1 MQKDAAVRYQ
11 KVGLGQVLQDGPAA
25 QRFVFT
31 FRPDL
36 SDLLGSVRKAGLLV
50 PPVLR
55 EAGAGLYQI
64 VCGWRR
70 IQAVR
75 SLGHGSIEAFTGS
88 RDELTDEACLRRS
101 LMENRFHRGFNEIEK
116 AIVFV
121 RLQDEFSSI
130 LPRLSD
136 VLEGDLCF
144 PQDASALRDRRFL
157 LSLSEPTRLRVA
169 TGRLSYG
176 QALLL
181 REFPS
186 ACRDLFCDLMVDCA
200 LNLQESRQAAQ
211 WIQEVSLRESEDP
224 LRLLESLR
232 AAAALN
238 ERRPPRKNAQ
248 VFLAVLRRRRY
259 PTLDAARSR
268 FESAWK
274 ETGLERIGLQAA
286 HDPTFETGELRLQIS
301 AGSEDVLREQVQALS
316 RALDQGTIR
325 KVFFSL
331 LP

>member
-1 MQKDAAVRYQ
+1 MPKDVAVQYQ
-11 KVGLGQVLQDGPAA
+11 EIGLDKVLQDGPAA
-25 QRFVFT
+25 QRFIFT

-36 SDLLGSVRKAGLLV
+36 STLLASIREAGLLV

-55 EAGAGLYQI
+55 EAGGGLYQI

-75 SLGHGSIEAFTGS
+75 SLGLESIEALIGS
-88 RDELTDEACLRRS
+88 KKELTDEASLRRS
-101 LMENRFHRGFNEIEK
+101 LLENRFHRGFNEIEK
-116 AIVFV
+116 AMVFV

-130 LPRLSD
+130 LPRLGD
-136 VLEGDLCF
+136 VLEEDLRF
-144 PQDASALRDRRFL
+144 PQEPQALEDRRFL
-157 LSLSEPTRLRVA
+157 LSLSELVRLKVA
-169 TGRLSYG
+169 TAQLSYG

-181 REFPS
+181 RGFPVES
-186 ACRDLFCDLMVDCA
+186 RDLFCDLMIGCA

-211 WIQEVSLRESEDP
+211 WVREVCLRESEDP

-232 AAAALN
+232 SAAAVD

-248 VFLAVLRRRRY
+248 AFLGALRRRRY
-259 PTLDAARSR
+259 PALEAARAR
-268 FESAWK
+268 FETAWK
-274 ETGLERIGLQAA
+274 ETGLEKAEIQVS
-286 HDPTFETGELRLQIS
+286 HDPTFETSELRLQIS
-301 AGSEDVLREQVQALS
+301 ADSEDVLRERVDALR
-316 RALDQGTIR
+316 RALDQGSFR